1 MPARLIRI
9 GSLVAFLGVSL
20 AGGALGS
27 AFFAG
32 RAQATNT
39 NARPEPA
46 TIATFDLNRVVQGL
60 DEANEAKDRLAKL
73 QADFEKEMSDVR
85 AQIKKI
91 DDDLSTMKEGNS
103 GEALRLKAKRVE
115 LQATG
120 KARYEGLRQLMD
132 IQDGDMMRTLFTKM
146 QDAAKRLAEQQGYD
160 VVLADDRSTVIP
172 EKDEK
177 GNKLVLTGAEV
188 SNFVVSRRILAANDR
203 LDITAQMVTF
213 MNNEFKAGKK

>member
-1 MPARLIRI
+1 
-9 GSLVAFLGVSL
+9 
-20 AGGALGS
+20 
-27 AFFAG
+27 
-32 RAQATNT
+32 
-39 NARPEPA
+39 
-46 TIATFDLNRVVQGL
+46 
-60 DEANEAKDRLAKL
+60 
-73 QADFEKEMSDVR
+73 
-85 AQIKKI
+85 
-91 DDDLSTMKEGNS
+91 
-103 GEALRLKAKRVE
+103 
-115 LQATG
+115 
-120 KARYEGLRQLMD
+120 
-132 IQDGDMMRTLFTKM
+132 M